1 MHVQLEQ
8 ALEIAS
14 PGLNWLGPY
23 DHFCKLGGIE
33 IVTSQSIGERRRL
46 KPKIDSTF
54 ICTRRGGQVASGGQ
68 ILGILAMEI
77 PIKADGLFN
86 ASNGAWA
93 SNLVRSAADGP
104 SRRSIYRAAASRL

>member
-1 MHVQLEQ
+1 MHVQLGQ

-33 IVTSQSIGERRRL
+33 IITSHGIGERRRL

-54 ICTRRGGQVASGGQ
+54 ICNPACRPRGLRWANSSAVDYGNTNQGRRIV
-68 ILGILAMEI
+68 
-77 PIKADGLFN
+77 
-86 ASNGAWA
+86 
-93 SNLVRSAADGP
+93 
-104 SRRSIYRAAASRL
+104 

>member
-8 ALEIAS
+8 TLEIVS

-33 IVTSQSIGERRRL
+33 IITSHGIGERRRL

-54 ICTRRGGQVASGGQ
+54 ICTRRVGHMASGGQ
-68 ILGILAMEI
+68 ILQLLTMEI
-77 PIKADGLFN
+77 PIKAD
-86 ASNGAWA
+86 
-93 SNLVRSAADGP
+93 
-104 SRRSIYRAAASRL
+104 